1 MVKGGSTMNL
11 MSNHFK
17 PFFFRVIPQDT
28 TGCMYLADN
37 PPIASRAAGNEP
49 HYYCA
54 GSRMRTYYDGK
65 MVWHFSTEN
74 GYRDLM
80 PPDAI
85 FDRHF
90 VSDMRPHINNDIERP
105 NKNCT
110 LFTDGI
116 SYWFVDNVLIRRNLR
131 RSRRRSFFSKMRKS
145 QTKRQRSMSRSK
157 NYSL

>member
-11 MSNHFK
+11 IRSNHFK

-28 TGCMYLADN
+28 TGYMYLADN

-54 GSRMRTYYDGK
+54 GSRMLTYYDGK
-65 MVWHFSTEN
+65 MVWHFSAKN

-80 PPDAI
+80 PPDAM
-85 FDRHF
+85 FDRQF
-90 VSDMRPHINNDIERP
+90 VSDMRPHINNDIVRP
-105 NKNCT
+105 DKNCT

-116 SYWFVDNVLIRRNLR
+116 SYWFVDNVLIPR
-131 RSRRRSFFSKMRKS
+131 RSHRTKHRTMLSKMRE
-145 QTKRQRSMSRSK
+145 TMKRRMSRSK
-157 NYSL
+157 RNSL